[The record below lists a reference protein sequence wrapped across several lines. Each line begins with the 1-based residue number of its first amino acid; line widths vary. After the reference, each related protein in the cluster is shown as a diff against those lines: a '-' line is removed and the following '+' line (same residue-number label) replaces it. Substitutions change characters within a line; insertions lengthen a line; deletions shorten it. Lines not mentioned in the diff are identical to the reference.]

1 MWMFEIGQV
10 LRLLVATNRHVVN
23 LTVVIEINFDEV
35 GKLNL
40 MDLFMN
46 ELSLIEIIIIEF
58 IMM

>member
-1 MWMFEIGQV
+1 MFEIGQV